1 MSSSTLLCLRTTLS
15 RNSLRLLRP
24 AQIRSSPGSLL
35 LDGHS
40 QIRGLASTSR
50 LLAPQIYFTKKHE
63 WVRVEGEI
71 GTVGISNYAQE
82 ALGDVVY
89 AQLPDVDE
97 TVSAGDECGALE
109 SVKAASEI
117 YTPVSGTI
125 SEKNEKVEAAP
136 ALINSSAMED
146 GWLFKVKLSNAESEV
161 KALMAEDA
169 YQAYLKTQED
179 DH

>member
-1 MSSSTLLCLRTTLS
+1 MAKSARLESRTMLRSENFLIDLAGEGQQ
-15 RNSLRLLRP
+15 NP
-24 AQIRSSPGSLL
+24 AKMVFLFDL
-35 LDGHS
+35 
-40 QIRGLASTSR
+40 
-50 LLAPQIYFTKKHE
+50 
-63 WVRVEGEI
+63 
-71 GTVGISNYAQE
+71 QE

-89 AQLPDVDE
+89 AQLPEVDE
-97 TVSAGDECGALE
+97 TVTAGDECGALE

-125 SEKNEKVEAAP
+125 TEKNEKVEAAP

-161 KALMAEDA
+161 KTLMEEDA

-179 DH
+179 DHWSDGTL